1 MLDKL
6 SLYVEPLES
15 EPAGSLFLLL
25 ETPLNPIVERVET
38 LILPVLEDLE
48 MELVDIEYQREG
60 RGWVLRIYLDKE
72 GGITL
77 DDCAVASREISTLLD
92 VEDVVDTAYNLEVS
106 SPGLD
111 RPLKK
116 LEHFERFKGEDA
128 KIKTL
133 VSCDPD
139 NRGHKR
145 KTFSGTLQG
154 VQDGKIVLLQTDKKG
169 GEVFFGLNEIE
180 KANLVFEF

>member
-1 MLDKL
+1 M
-6 SLYVEPLES
+6 
-15 EPAGSLFLLL
+15 
-25 ETPLNPIVERVET
+25 NPVAERVEE
-38 LILPVLEDLE
+38 IVLPLLSDLGL
-48 MELVDIEYQREG
+48 ELVDIEYQREG
-60 RGWVLRIYLDKE
+60 RGWVLRLYLDKE

-77 DDCAVASREISTLLD
+77 DDCASASREISTLLD
-92 VEDVVDTAYNLEVS
+92 VEDVVGTAYNLEVS

-116 LEHFERFKGEDA
+116 LEHFERFRGENA

-145 KTFSGTLQG
+145 KTFNGILRG
-154 VQDGKIVLLQTDKKG
+154 VQEGRILLEQSDKRG
-169 GEVFFGLNEIE
+169 GEVAFDLKDIE

>member
-1 MLDKL
+1 M
-6 SLYVEPLES
+6 
-15 EPAGSLFLLL
+15 
-25 ETPLNPIVERVET
+25 NPIIERVEV

-48 MELVDIEYQREG
+48 LELVDIEYQREG
-60 RGWVLRIYLDKE
+60 RGWVLRLYLDKE

-116 LEHFERFKGEDA
+116 LEHFARFKGEPA

-133 VSCDPD
+133 ASCDPD
-139 NRGHKR
+139 SRGQNR
-145 KTFSGTLQG
+145 KTFSGVLQG
-154 VQDGKIVLLQTDKKG
+154 VRDGKIVLLQSDKKG
-169 GEVFFGLNEIE
+169 GEVVFGLHEID